1 MINENVQKLKNTIR
15 AGRAMHGYLVTSAD
29 CDETAPEGEP
39 SSTAE
44 LLRQCAAL
52 LLFGSEKT
60 EMLEFS
66 PDFYELNGGAKVEQ
80 MRMIRQELS
89 KKAFGGNNRVVVIT
103 DAHMMNDSAVNA
115 MLEEPPEGTFF
126 LLTGIEQRILPTI
139 RSRCQIV
146 RLGTASAAEIGAEL
160 IRLGAAKSEAQR
172 FAAQSMGS
180 LTRAKRLMQDEAFQ
194 KLRQSAIDALLDIF
208 EGKLP
213 FKWAKSIGRD
223 RQAAKESLGFMLAAC
238 HDVLNKKTGAAS
250 GSSGGM
256 RLNNAAG
263 ALSFS
268 AIHSAVIKIAEAE
281 MRLSS
286 NAGVNPILDRLII
299 DIAEAISD

>member
-89 KKAFGGNNRVVVIT
+89 KKAFGGNQPRCCNHRRPY
-103 DAHMMNDSAVNA
+103 DERQCGECNA
-115 MLEEPPEGTFF
+115 
-126 LLTGIEQRILPTI
+126 QNAR
-139 RSRCQIV
+139 
-146 RLGTASAAEIGAEL
+146 
-160 IRLGAAKSEAQR
+160 GAA
-172 FAAQSMGS
+172 
-180 LTRAKRLMQDEAFQ
+180 
-194 KLRQSAIDALLDIF
+194 
-208 EGKLP
+208 
-213 FKWAKSIGRD
+213 GR
-223 RQAAKESLGFMLAAC
+223 
-238 HDVLNKKTGAAS
+238 HV
-250 GSSGGM
+250 
-256 RLNNAAG
+256 
-263 ALSFS
+263 FS
-268 AIHSAVIKIAEAE
+268 AYGH
-281 MRLSS
+281 
-286 NAGVNPILDRLII
+286 
-299 DIAEAISD
+299 

>member
-52 LLFGSEKT
+52 LLFDSEKT

-103 DAHMMNDSAVNA
+103 DA
-115 MLEEPPEGTFF
+115 P
-126 LLTGIEQRILPTI
+126 
-139 RSRCQIV
+139 
-146 RLGTASAAEIGAEL
+146 LGCRKVGSAAFCGAEH
-160 IRLGAAKSEAQR
+160 GVADPCEAAHA
-172 FAAQSMGS
+172 
-180 LTRAKRLMQDEAFQ
+180 
-194 KLRQSAIDALLDIF
+194 
-208 EGKLP
+208 
-213 FKWAKSIGRD
+213 GR
-223 RQAAKESLGFMLAAC
+223 
-238 HDVLNKKTGAAS
+238 
-250 GSSGGM
+250 
-256 RLNNAAG
+256 
-263 ALSFS
+263 SFS
-268 AIHSAVIKIAEAE
+268 KTQAEC
-281 MRLSS
+281 
-286 NAGVNPILDRLII
+286 D
-299 DIAEAISD
+299 

>member
-52 LLFGSEKT
+52 LLFDSEKT

-115 MLEEPPEGTFF
+115 MLKMLEEPPEGTFF

-194 KLRQSAIDALLDIF
+194 KLRQNAIDALLDIF

-238 HDVLNKKTGAAS
+238 HDVLNKKQELRAAV
-250 GSSGGM
+250 
-256 RLNNAAG
+256 R
-263 ALSFS
+263 
-268 AIHSAVIKIAEAE
+268 EA
-281 MRLSS
+281 
-286 NAGVNPILDRLII
+286 
-299 DIAEAISD
+299 

>member
-52 LLFGSEKT
+52 LLFDSEKT

-115 MLEEPPEGTFF
+115 MLKMLEEPPEGTFF

-194 KLRQSAIDALLDIF
+194 KLRQNAIDALLDIF

-213 FKWAKSIGRD
+213 FGWAKSIGRD

-238 HDVLNKKTGAAS
+238 HDVLNKKRELRAAAQS
-250 GSSGGM
+250 AQGSIMLPVHCRSVQFIPQ
-256 RLNNAAG
+256 
-263 ALSFS
+263 S
-268 AIHSAVIKIAEAE
+268 
-281 MRLSS
+281 
-286 NAGVNPILDRLII
+286 
-299 DIAEAISD
+299 

>member
-115 MLEEPPEGTFF
+115 MLKMLEEPPEGTFF

-146 RLGTASAAEIGAEL
+146 RLGTASAAEIG
-160 IRLGAAKSEAQR
+160 GA
-172 FAAQSMGS
+172 
-180 LTRAKRLMQDEAFQ
+180 D
-194 KLRQSAIDALLDIF
+194 
-208 EGKLP
+208 
-213 FKWAKSIGRD
+213 
-223 RQAAKESLGFMLAAC
+223 SLGCRKVGSAAFC
-238 HDVLNKKTGAAS
+238 GAEHGVADPCE
-250 GSSGGM
+250 
-256 RLNNAAG
+256 AAHAG
-263 ALSFS
+263 RSFS
-268 AIHSAVIKIAEAE
+268 KTQAEC
-281 MRLSS
+281 
-286 NAGVNPILDRLII
+286 D
-299 DIAEAISD
+299 

>member
-115 MLEEPPEGTFF
+115 MLKMLEEPPEGTFF

-180 LTRAKRLMQDEAFQ
+180 LTVRSGSCRTKLFKNSGRMRLMHCLIF
-194 KLRQSAIDALLDIF
+194 LRESCRSGGQNQSAGTGRLQKKAWGSCLLHVMMF
-208 EGKLP
+208 
-213 FKWAKSIGRD
+213 
-223 RQAAKESLGFMLAAC
+223 
-238 HDVLNKKTGAAS
+238 
-250 GSSGGM
+250 
-256 RLNNAAG
+256 
-263 ALSFS
+263 
-268 AIHSAVIKIAEAE
+268 
-281 MRLSS
+281 
-286 NAGVNPILDRLII
+286 
-299 DIAEAISD
+299 

>member
-80 MRMIRQELS
+80 MRTIRQELS

-115 MLEEPPEGTFF
+115 MLKMLEEP
-126 LLTGIEQRILPTI
+126 
-139 RSRCQIV
+139 
-146 RLGTASAAEIGAEL
+146 A
-160 IRLGAAKSEAQR
+160 
-172 FAAQSMGS
+172 
-180 LTRAKRLMQDEAFQ
+180 
-194 KLRQSAIDALLDIF
+194 
-208 EGKLP
+208 
-213 FKWAKSIGRD
+213 GR
-223 RQAAKESLGFMLAAC
+223 
-238 HDVLNKKTGAAS
+238 HV
-250 GSSGGM
+250 
-256 RLNNAAG
+256 
-263 ALSFS
+263 FS
-268 AIHSAVIKIAEAE
+268 AYGH
-281 MRLSS
+281 
-286 NAGVNPILDRLII
+286 
-299 DIAEAISD
+299 